1 MKLRASQKVHY
12 EAGPNMTP
20 LVDVVMVILI
30 FLMLTGTFAVGEHF
44 LRSNQAI
51 TGKGSGETLPN
62 VPLDEALTITV
73 DSLSENEWS
82 ATFGGFRVNNS
93 GAAME
98 KQLTQ
103 MHEALNKAGTPT
115 DRIKVVISP
124 GQRTKYKHLI
134 EVFEAALNAKLTKV
148 GFSTAH

>member
-1 MKLRASQKVHY
+1 MKLRTSQKVHY
-12 EAGPNMTP
+12 DTGPNMTP
-20 LVDVVMVILI
+20 LVDIVMVILI

-51 TGKGSGETLPN
+51 TGKGSAEALPN
-62 VPLDEALTITV
+62 VPLDEPLTITV

-82 ATFGGFRVNNS
+82 ATFGGYRVNNS
-93 GAAME
+93 RVAME

-103 MHEALNKAGTPT
+103 MHEAMNEAGTPT

-124 GQRTKYKHLI
+124 GQRTKYKHLV